1 MSKYWRP
8 HPAITSIVYLFAIA
22 VPVALVLA
30 VVGSS
35 PTLLDKVPPEY
46 RDTVAAFGDG
56 ASRLAGADG
65 GIFGFDDAAAV
76 TTGAGNTTIDGGLP
90 LPLHGDWSARRPEE
104 YPPPAGLTPG
114 VDFAVETTDRG
125 YIAHWPC
132 AHEIPVR
139 SFDAPPG
146 SEGDLIWAVDTLA
159 AASGLWL
166 VYAGPGTDDQRDA
179 EGAISV
185 YYGDHPAFNN
195 PEIAGVGGAQV
206 WPHGLAL
213 RGSVTVKPGQVTPF
227 PGDPWSRSLTLH
239 ELMHAIGLDH
249 SRAYGPE
256 IMAERPGHPPRS
268 EFGRGDLFALQMVGC
283 A

>member
-1 MSKYWRP
+1 VGIVVSRRPLPLLGAAQHRTRTAVSKYWRP

-132 AHEIPVR
+132 AHEIPVH

-166 VYAGPGTDDQRDA
+166 VYAGPGTTSA
-179 EGAISV
+179 
-185 YYGDHPAFNN
+185 
-195 PEIAGVGGAQV
+195 
-206 WPHGLAL
+206 
-213 RGSVTVKPGQVTPF
+213 TPRV
-227 PGDPWSRSLTLH
+227 RSLCTT
-239 ELMHAIGLDH
+239 AIT
-249 SRAYGPE
+249 
-256 IMAERPGHPPRS
+256 PRS
-268 EFGRGDLFALQMVGC
+268 TTPRSREWEEPRSGRTDWPC
-283 A
+283 AAR